1 MSDPKKGVVW
11 EFFAGSRSFSKV
23 AEKMGY
29 QTYTTDIKPFEKID
43 QICSIFDFD
52 IEKALKATGKPKI
65 IWFSPP
71 CTSFSIAS
79 CTHHWHYDGVNY
91 YPKTDGAREGLKI
104 MDKVNEIINIVK
116 PDYYIIENPR
126 GLMRKMMA
134 FKRHSRYTAWYCQYG
149 HKTAKPTDLW
159 SNFSIHVKQCKN
171 SNPDCDH
178 ERSPRGVATGI
189 QGIEGKN
196 RNYFRSIVPA
206 ELCKS
211 ILEQIERPII
221 KRWF

>member
-1 MSDPKKGVVW
+1 
-11 EFFAGSRSFSKV
+11 
-23 AEKMGY
+23 
-29 QTYTTDIKPFEKID
+29 
-43 QICSIFDFD
+43 
-52 IEKALKATGKPKI
+52 
-65 IWFSPP
+65 
-71 CTSFSIAS
+71 
-79 CTHHWHYDGVNY
+79 
-91 YPKTDGAREGLKI
+91 
-104 MDKVNEIINIVK
+104 
-116 PDYYIIENPR
+116 
-126 GLMRKMMA
+126 MRKMTA

-178 ERSPRGVATGI
+178 ERSPRGSATGI